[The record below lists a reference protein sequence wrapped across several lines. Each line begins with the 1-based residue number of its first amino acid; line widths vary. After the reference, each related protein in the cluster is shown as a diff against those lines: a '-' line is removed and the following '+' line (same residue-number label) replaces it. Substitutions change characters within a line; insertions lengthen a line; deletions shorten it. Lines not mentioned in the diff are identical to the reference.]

1 MKFRVSALTDVGRRR
16 TENEDYFCVD
26 ETLGLFIVADGMGGH
41 ASGEVASKMATEL
54 VRDAFERAKGG
65 EAPLPSPANSP
76 EKRLSEEAKL
86 LAEAIRFANQMV
98 FDTARDNPQH
108 KGMGTTIV
116 AVLIEGERMT
126 VAHVGDSR
134 LYLVRGN
141 CVEQLTDDHALLA
154 EQVREGLISQ
164 EEADRSNM
172 KNIITRSIG
181 VTPEVEADLDEMT
194 LSDGDRLVL
203 CSDGVTSLLDEDD
216 FHSIVT
222 AGGTP
227 ADACKKLV
235 DRANDLGGTDNI
247 TVITVDIYKSAL
259 SGLFSRAGKLLR

>member
-1 MKFRVSALTDVGRRR
+1 MKFKASALTDVGRRR
-16 TENEDYFCVD
+16 SQNEDYFCID
-26 ETLGLFIVADGMGGH
+26 ESLGLFIVADGMGGH

-54 VRDAFERAKGG
+54 VRDAIEQAKEG
-65 EAPLPSPANSP
+65 EAPSPASGSGAENM
-76 EKRLSEEAKL
+76 
-86 LAEAIRFANQMV
+86 AEAIRFANRMV

-134 LYLVRGN
+134 VYLVRGN

-164 EEADRSNM
+164 EEADQSDM

-181 VTPEVEADLDEMT
+181 ITPEVEADLNEMS
-194 LSDGDRLVL
+194 LSNGDRLVL

-216 FHSIVT
+216 FNSIVT
-222 AGGTP
+222 AGGMPEET
-227 ADACKKLV
+227 CKQLV
-235 DRANDLGGTDNI
+235 NRANELGGTDNI
-247 TVITVDIYKSAL
+247 TIITIDIYKSTL